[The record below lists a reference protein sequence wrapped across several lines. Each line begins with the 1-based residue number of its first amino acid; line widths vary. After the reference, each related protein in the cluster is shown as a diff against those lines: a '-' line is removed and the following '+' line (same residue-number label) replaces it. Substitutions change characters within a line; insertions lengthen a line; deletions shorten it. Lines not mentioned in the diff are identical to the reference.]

1 MITVKKAIK
10 WYLVFCLIVVGIPMG
25 LVFLAMFLKG

>member
-1 MITVKKAIK
+1 MVSIKKAIK
-10 WYLVFCLIVVGIPMG
+10 VYLIFCLIVVGVPLG

>member
-1 MITVKKAIK
+1 MVKKVIK
-10 WYLVFCLIVVGIPMG
+10 WYLLFCLMVVGIPLS